1 MKKYAVILSSLA
13 FLLTACSAAPADSVS
28 ATPVPTE
35 TPAPTAEPTPEPTAT
50 PSPTP
55 APTMAVY
62 DEVSFGDWRD
72 GAGCTMPDYTFSA
85 PHKPQPQ
92 EQVTW
97 PTDGVTLC
105 YNAKTLE
112 EAAEIFHTTVENLKE
127 LNPDWQ
133 DKYSRAI
140 GCYWALKVQADPY
153 TLPMNN
159 VVTVTV
165 NAPWVES
172 YYDRTE
178 VCDVPASLD
187 KQDRAALASAYYF
200 QYHWW
205 GMHAGF
211 LPYEKLDEPV
221 GFFNY
226 RAADGAF
233 YTKFSEFGSFLHT
246 VYSDVWVDDM
256 LSMDPAP
263 FAEGENDTI
272 LTLDGDRGGNIAY
285 CGHPIT

>member
-1 MKKYAVILSSLA
+1 M
-13 FLLTACSAAPADSVS
+13 
-28 ATPVPTE
+28 
-35 TPAPTAEPTPEPTAT
+35 
-50 PSPTP
+50 
-55 APTMAVY
+55 
-62 DEVSFGDWRD
+62 
-72 GAGCTMPDYTFSA
+72 
-85 PHKPQPQ
+85 
-92 EQVTW
+92 
-97 PTDGVTLC
+97 TLC

-165 NAPWVES
+165 NAPWVEG

-187 KQDRAALASAYYF
+187 KQARAALASAYYF

-246 VYSDVWVDDM
+246 VYSDAWVDDM
-256 LSMDPAP
+256 LSMDPAL

-285 CGHPIT
+285 CGHLFTEPELQPDGSLTFWQLSLTCESDDFKGWAGEETIVPDTATVTTVRLVPTENGWRVDALELPN